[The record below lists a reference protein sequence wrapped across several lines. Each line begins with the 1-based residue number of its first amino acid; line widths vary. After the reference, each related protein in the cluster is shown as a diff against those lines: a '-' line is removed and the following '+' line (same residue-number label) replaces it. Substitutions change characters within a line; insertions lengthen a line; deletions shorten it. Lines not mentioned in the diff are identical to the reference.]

1 VLLVKGLQLADNM
14 WLRSGHDVG
23 FSPEWHDFV
32 GNSATSCGQCCLVGL
47 PIIVDTTKSNTL
59 LATHLA
65 LHCWIVDAQKPNMV
79 KSLLLFYAFH
89 NASLE
94 INTQFTVSKVHRNN
108 TVRKLTDIFYYTAAI
123 KLNYYPLIYKYLT
136 VDIALLIGAVVDS

>member
-1 VLLVKGLQLADNM
+1 
-14 WLRSGHDVG
+14 
-23 FSPEWHDFV
+23 
-32 GNSATSCGQCCLVGL
+32 
-47 PIIVDTTKSNTL
+47 
-59 LATHLA
+59 
-65 LHCWIVDAQKPNMV
+65 MV

-123 KLNYYPLIYKYLT
+123 KLNYYPT
-136 VDIALLIGAVVDS
+136 DINI